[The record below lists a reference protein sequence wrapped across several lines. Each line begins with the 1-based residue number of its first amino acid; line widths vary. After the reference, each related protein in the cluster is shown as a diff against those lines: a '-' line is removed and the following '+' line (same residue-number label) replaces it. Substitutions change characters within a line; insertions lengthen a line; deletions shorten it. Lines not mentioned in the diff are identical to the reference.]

1 MTSSPEIRLTEPD
14 LKYYYTG
21 LYRVL
26 RRFRFMTLL
35 GWMVVLVGVAGI
47 PLGWEFGRWHG
58 LIDLL
63 LCAGTI
69 IAGLAL
75 VQQSV
80 VSLDVYTKVPF
91 RPSPIGDEG
100 GSDSRAIGEI
110 VQLLK
115 EIEEGGWQEAYAAI
129 RKLRDIGAAYGLP
142 PLE

>member
-1 MTSSPEIRLTEPD
+1 MPETRLSEPD
-14 LKYYYTG
+14 LQYYYTG

-26 RRFRFMTLL
+26 RHFRFMTLL
-35 GWMVVLVGVAGI
+35 GWMVVLAGAAGV
-47 PLGWEFGRWHG
+47 PLGWDFGRWHG

-63 LCAGTI
+63 LCVGTI

-80 VSLDVYTKVPF
+80 VSLDVYVKVPF
-91 RPSPIGDEG
+91 RSSPTGDG
-100 GSDSRAIGEI
+100 GRSDSLAIGEI

-129 RKLRDIGAAYGLP
+129 QKLRDIGTAHGLP